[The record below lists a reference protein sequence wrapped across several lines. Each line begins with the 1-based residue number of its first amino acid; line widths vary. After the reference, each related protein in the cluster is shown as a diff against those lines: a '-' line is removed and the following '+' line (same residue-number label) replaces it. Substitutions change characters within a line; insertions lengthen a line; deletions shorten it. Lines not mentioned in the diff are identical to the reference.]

1 MSSLAI
7 LICTLPERFE
17 KLKRLKN
24 ILEPQ
29 VERFKDR
36 VSIHY
41 HDGGSS
47 LPTGTKRNLLIEN
60 SSSDYFCFADDD
72 DLVSAFY
79 VSEIVKAM
87 DQNPDV
93 ITFCGYITTN
103 GANRVNWEIKLGN
116 EYVER
121 NGMYY
126 RWPNH
131 LAVMKRDKVR
141 HVKFPAVWQMEDFRW
156 SEEIARRKLLK
167 TEVHIPHEMYWYD
180 CHTKPTRRNERRFR

>member
-1 MSSLAI
+1 MTLAI

-36 VSIHY
+36 VFISC
-41 HDGGSS
+41 HDAGAQ
-47 LPTGTKRNLLIEN
+47 LPTGSKRNQLIAQTQ
-60 SSSDYFCFADDD
+60 SDYFCFIDDD
-72 DLVSAFY
+72 DMVSAYY
-79 VSEIVKAM
+79 VDEIIKAM

-93 ITFCGYITTN
+93 ITFN
-103 GANRVNWEIKLGN
+103 GWYTEFGNNRRNWEIKLGN
-116 EYVER
+116 EYVEK

-131 LAVMKRDKVR
+131 LAVMKREKVR
-141 HVKFPAVWQMEDFRW
+141 HIKFPDVWQQEDFRW
-156 SEEIARRKLLK
+156 SQEIARRQLLK
-167 TEVHIPHEMYWYD
+167 TEVHIPLDLYHYD
-180 CHTKPTRRNERRFR
+180 CHPKTTRHGRRLR